1 MNINNIFENIDF
13 KIKPN
18 QDYRKEYIFRA
29 KKLIYKIFNKEKNFI
44 FSNLIIKN
52 KKKSDLILKKELLKI
67 DSMSTFAIG
76 YVINKICQELNDN
89 ENYVNIGVWKG
100 FSMIAGMLNTN
111 CNVYGNDNFS
121 QFDGP
126 KKEFIRKFNSLKNE
140 EKHFF
145 YECDYKDFF
154 KDFEKLKK
162 SISFY
167 YYDGEHTYKNQFE
180 NLIIAKEYFK
190 SGTIILVDDVNFQE
204 VESGTK
210 DFISKYPNEYKIIK
224 DIKTANNHCHPSY
237 WNGLFLF
244 QKK

>member
-1 MNINNIFENIDF
+1 MNINDIFENIDF

-76 YVINKICQELNDN
+76 YIINKICQELNDN

-190 SGTIILVDDVNFQE
+190 SGTIILVDDINFQE

>member
-1 MNINNIFENIDF
+1 MNINDIFENIDF

-154 KDFEKLKK
+154 KEFEKLKK

-190 SGTIILVDDVNFQE
+190 SGTIILVDDINFQE

>member
-1 MNINNIFENIDF
+1 MNINDIFENIDF

>member
-1 MNINNIFENIDF
+1 MNIDDIFENIDF

-18 QDYRKEYIFRA
+18 QNYRKEYIFRA
-29 KKLIYKIFNKEKNFI
+29 KKLFYKIINQDRNFS
-44 FSNLIIKN
+44 FSNLVIKN
-52 KKKSDLILKKELLKI
+52 EEKSDLILKKELLKI

-76 YVINKICQELNDN
+76 YVINKICQKLNEN

-100 FSMIAGMLNTN
+100 FSLIAGMLNTN
-111 CNVYGNDNFS
+111 CNVYGIDNFS
-121 QFDGP
+121 QFSGP
-126 KKEFIRKFNSLKNE
+126 KEEFTKKFNSLKNE
-140 EKHFF
+140 KKHFF
-145 YECDYKDFF
+145 YECDYKNFF
-154 KDFEKLKK
+154 NEFEKLKK

-167 YYDGEHTYKNQFE
+167 YYDGEHSYKNQYE
-180 NLIIAKEYFK
+180 NLIIAKDYFK

-210 DFISKYPNEYKIIK
+210 DFISKYPNEYKILK
-224 DIKTANNHCHPSY
+224 DIKTANNNCHPSY

>member
-18 QDYRKEYIFRA
+18 QDYR
-29 KKLIYKIFNKEKNFI
+29 
-44 FSNLIIKN
+44 
-52 KKKSDLILKKELLKI
+52 
-67 DSMSTFAIG
+67 
-76 YVINKICQELNDN
+76 
-89 ENYVNIGVWKG
+89 
-100 FSMIAGMLNTN
+100 
-111 CNVYGNDNFS
+111 
-121 QFDGP
+121 
-126 KKEFIRKFNSLKNE
+126 
-140 EKHFF
+140 
-145 YECDYKDFF
+145 
-154 KDFEKLKK
+154 
-162 SISFY
+162 
-167 YYDGEHTYKNQFE
+167 
-180 NLIIAKEYFK
+180 KEYFK

>member
-1 MNINNIFENIDF
+1 MNIDDIFENIDF

-18 QDYRKEYIFRA
+18 QNYRKEYIFRA
-29 KKLIYKIFNKEKNFI
+29 KKRFYKIINQDRNFS
-44 FSNLIIKN
+44 FSNLVIKN
-52 KKKSDLILKKELLKI
+52 EEKSDLILKKELLKI

>member
-1 MNINNIFENIDF
+1 MNINDIFENIDF

-154 KDFEKLKK
+154 KNFEKLKK

-190 SGTIILVDDVNFQE
+190 SGTIILVDDINFQE

>member
-1 MNINNIFENIDF
+1 MNIDDIFENIDF

-18 QDYRKEYIFRA
+18 QNYRKEYIFRA
-29 KKLIYKIFNKEKNFI
+29 KKLIYKIINQDKNFF

-52 KKKSDLILKKELLKI
+52 KEKSDLILKKELLEI

-76 YVINKICQELNDN
+76 YIINKICQKLNEN

-100 FSMIAGMLNTN
+100 FSLIAGMLNTN
-111 CNVYGNDNFS
+111 CKVYGNDNFS
-121 QFDGP
+121 QFGGP
-126 KKEFIRKFNSLKNE
+126 KEEFTKKFNSLKDE
-140 EKHFF
+140 KKHFF

-154 KDFEKLKK
+154 KEFEKLKK

-167 YYDGEHTYKNQFE
+167 YYDGEHSYKNQFE
-180 NLIIAKEYFK
+180 NLIIAKDYFK
-190 SGTIILVDDVNFQE
+190 SGTIILVDDTNFQE

-210 DFISKYPNEYKIIK
+210 DFISKYPNEYKILK

>member
-1 MNINNIFENIDF
+1 MNINDIFENIDF

-126 KKEFIRKFNSLKNE
+126 KKEFMRKFNSLKNE

-154 KDFEKLKK
+154 KNFEKLKK

-167 YYDGEHTYKNQFE
+167 YYDGEHSYKNQFE

>member
-1 MNINNIFENIDF
+1 MNINDIFENIDF

-190 SGTIILVDDVNFQE
+190 SGTIILVDDINFQE

>member
-1 MNINNIFENIDF
+1 MNINDIFENIDF

-154 KDFEKLKK
+154 KEFEKLKK

>member
-1 MNINNIFENIDF
+1 MNINDIFENIDF

-121 QFDGP
+121 QFNGP
-126 KKEFIRKFNSLKNE
+126 KKEFMRKFNSLKNE

-154 KDFEKLKK
+154 KNFEKLKK

-167 YYDGEHTYKNQFE
+167 YYDGEHSYKNQFE

>member
-1 MNINNIFENIDF
+1 MHINDIFENIDF

-121 QFDGP
+121 QFNGP
-126 KKEFIRKFNSLKNE
+126 KKEFMRKFNSLKNE

-167 YYDGEHTYKNQFE
+167 YYDGEHSYKNQFE

>member
-1 MNINNIFENIDF
+1 MNINDIFENIDF

-121 QFDGP
+121 QFNGP
-126 KKEFIRKFNSLKNE
+126 KKEFMRKFNSLKNE

-154 KDFEKLKK
+154 KNFEKLKK

-190 SGTIILVDDVNFQE
+190 SGTIILVDDINFQE